1 MEKSDVAPWLHV
13 GTQQPH
19 PRCTRQP
26 CLAHCVTGPWRYM
39 KLFWA
44 GVTSAASI
52 KMSSS
57 SLHWIRTLRVRDG
70 VIVWVASTSSQ
81 SSSHPSRHR
90 HWVSKVTYIFMLFS
104 FFIEVFFNS
113 WQRTNTV
120 VTVLCRAVDHTCVAV
135 QSPSSLS
142 SRSSPVDQNVV
153 SPGYLQQICTCASRM
168 PTAHGK
174 NPLRVTSRTLPYTQ
188 LQEWGSQEWGSL
200 L

>member
-142 SRSSPVDQNVV
+142 SA
-153 SPGYLQQICTCASRM
+153 LLIRM
-168 PTAHGK
+168 SQSWQ
-174 NPLRVTSRTLPYTQ
+174 NPLLAANLHLCFAHAHCAREKPLTCDVTDTSVHAASGVR
-188 LQEWGSQEWGSL
+188 
-200 L
+200 